1 VLLFWFGNDRQRR
14 AGATTEEPLSTE
26 TGTVSAR
33 RRAISWLLAS
43 AALLGFVFFIADGFW
58 QTLIA
63 RGLALGIVLLS
74 FTVVT
79 GVGGMVSLAQ
89 ATFVAAA
96 SFTAGYAMSHGW
108 PFAFAVLLG
117 AAVATVVGV
126 VVSLP
131 ARRLGGL
138 PLALS
143 TMAIAFIGEDL
154 IFQLSSVNN
163 DGKGWAITP
172 PTVGPIDF
180 ADHKTMVVA
189 LMVILAL
196 TSLVVR
202 NLMISSSGRAMMAL
216 RASEP
221 GAVTVGV
228 RSARTKVAVFA
239 VSATLAGFGGVLL
252 SSVTGRVGPFDY
264 PAEIGLF
271 WLAGVV
277 VMGIRRPAGGVLA
290 GLTQPA
296 SSEIM
301 GWFTQG
307 TVATL
312 LPQALFGL
320 AAASLARQPDG
331 ILGAIGEGRHKR
343 QMRKAGRAATEPTTV
358 VTPSPAAADAEAS
371 DAVLQVRGL
380 RAAYGEVEVVHGIDL
395 QLAAG
400 QALALVG
407 ANGAGKSTVCG
418 VVAGLVAP
426 TSGTVVLAG
435 RDVTKQPP
443 HRRVGGGVFL
453 IPEGRGIFPGLTVSE
468 NVEIWLATTD
478 EQQQAFDRFGV
489 LAERRSQLAGS
500 LSGGE
505 QQMLALAPALV
516 RPPTVLVVD
525 EPSLGLA
532 PRIVDEVYA
541 ALAELKAAGTAI
553 LLVEEKANDAL
564 RLADRVAFLDVGRV
578 AWVADADEIDEGR
591 LVSSYLGIDELAELA
606 GLGS

>member
-1 VLLFWFGNDRQRR
+1 
-14 AGATTEEPLSTE
+14 
-26 TGTVSAR
+26 
-33 RRAISWLLAS
+33 
-43 AALLGFVFFIADGFW
+43 
-58 QTLIA
+58 
-63 RGLALGIVLLS
+63 
-74 FTVVT
+74 
-79 GVGGMVSLAQ
+79 
-89 ATFVAAA
+89 VAAA
-96 SFTAGYAMSHGW
+96 SFTAVFAMSHGW
-108 PFAFAVLLG
+108 PFVLAVLLG

-126 VVSLP
+126 IVSLP

-154 IFQLSSVNN
+154 VFQLSAVNN

-228 RSARTKVAVFA
+228 RAVRTKVAVFA

-277 VMGIRRPAGGVLA
+277 VMGVRRPAGGVLA

-343 QMRKAGRAATEPTTV
+343 QMRRAARVTGPTVEPARTDAG
-358 VTPSPAAADAEAS
+358 PATSSAPATSTRPVADR
-371 DAVLQVRGL
+371 VLEVHGL
-380 RAAYGEVEVVHGIDL
+380 RAAYGEVEVLHGIDL
-395 QLAAG
+395 QLGAG
-400 QALALVG
+400 RALALVG

-418 VVAGLVAP
+418 VIAGLVMP
-426 TSGTVVLAG
+426 TAGEVVIGG

-443 HRRVGGGVFL
+443 HRRVGAGVFL
-453 IPEGRGIFPGLTVSE
+453 IPEGRGIFPALTVDE
-468 NVEIWLATTD
+468 NVEVWLPGVD
-478 EQQQAFDRFGV
+478 ERQQAFDRFPV
-489 LAERRSQLAGS
+489 LAERRTQLAGS

-516 RPPTVLVVD
+516 RSPAVLVVD

-541 ALAELKAAGTAI
+541 ALAEIKAAGTAI

-564 RLADRVAFLDVGRV
+564 RLADQVAFLDVGRV
-578 AWVADADEIDEGR
+578 AWTADADQVDEGR
-591 LVSSYLGIDELAELA
+591 LVSSYLGIDELADLA